1 MNTRPGTKD
10 HHVIIIGGGFGGL
23 YAAKVLGRAGVR
35 VTLID
40 KRNFHLFQ
48 PLLYQVATGGL
59 SPGDVAA
66 PLRAVLKRHKNT
78 RVLAA
83 TVESI
88 DVEGRRV
95 LLSDDRSLPFD
106 DLIVA
111 TGMRYHYYGNDSW
124 EHSTGSLK
132 TVEDALDIRSKIFG
146 AFEQAE
152 AVEPAARAAW
162 LRFVIVG
169 AGPTGVELAGAIAE
183 LTNSTLRGEFRAF
196 ESNQAEIILLEGSD
210 RVLPPYPQGLS
221 RRARRSLQKLGVDVR
236 TGARVQ
242 QIDAG
247 KVIVEQEEQT
257 STIETHTVLWAAGM
271 RVTPLCDELA
281 RAAGAEQD
289 RQGRITVDDH
299 LNLVGHEQID
309 VIGDIA
315 HRQQDNIPLPGIA
328 PVAMQQGRFVA
339 GAIIQRLK
347 GRSLRPFRYVDK
359 GQMAVIGRHAAVVET
374 GPLRFGGYLA
384 WLTWLL
390 VHIAYLIEF
399 DNKLRVLAEW
409 GWNYLTRKKGARLIT
424 RPGKG
429 EEQLD

>member
-299 LNLVGHEQID
+299 LNLVGHEQIY

>member
-1 MNTRPGTKD
+1 VNTRPGTKD

-299 LNLVGHEQID
+299 LNLVGHEQIY